1 MSMKKL
7 DIPTYS
13 LVISVGIPL
22 GYAVATLILL
32 LLGLPAGEGLA
43 AIVLGTPPAITL
55 FLVLNG
61 LISIFGARIA
71 RSKGRKFGT
80 FYFLGLFFPI
90 LPTLISLVLKPRTS

>member
-1 MSMKKL
+1 MKKL
-7 DIPTYS
+7 DIPTYA

-22 GYAVATLILL
+22 GYALSTLILL
-32 LLGLPAGEGLA
+32 LLGQPAGASLA
-43 AIVLGTPPAITL
+43 AIALGTPPALTL

-61 LISIFGARIA
+61 LLAILGARIA

-90 LPTLISLVLKPRTS
+90 IPTLISLALKPRTS